1 MIALLDANL
10 FVPTWIID
18 PLLSLAEAGLCEP
31 AWSARVMDEARLA
44 IMEVRHVPDVRA
56 RGFLDAI
63 CRAFPMAM
71 AEDWERFEP
80 DVNLSDPNDGHVVAA
95 ADEFERVPLGRIVAG
110 GDRDRAGR
118 AGAGHGELDGRS
130 RHHAEFH
137 DLTARRKESGDQ
149 RVLEHGAGRAG
160 IPPDHDAAAA
170 LIETECG
177 AEFGHQPGGQ
187 PLADDAAH
195 AAFRKLQCIDPA
207 QGSLRSFR

>member
-95 ADEFERVPLGRIVAG
+95 AR
-110 GDRDRAGR
+110 R
-118 AGAGHGELDGRS
+118 AGAETIVTFNFKDFPADELSRYGLHAQSPDVFPYLRVRCTSRRSDGR
-130 RHHAEFH
+130 HAQTGQFQTPSAAYHERGNRAFAR
-137 DLTARRKESGDQ
+137 LAPSAVRTEIVRNGRLIPVICNTANHT
-149 RVLEHGAGRAG
+149 VGA
-160 IPPDHDAAAA
+160 IN
-170 LIETECG
+170 
-177 AEFGHQPGGQ
+177 
-187 PLADDAAH
+187 
-195 AAFRKLQCIDPA
+195 A
-207 QGSLRSFR
+207 QSVNNR

>member
-71 AEDWERFEP
+71 AEDCERFEP

-95 ADEFERVPLGRIVAG
+95 AR
-110 GDRDRAGR
+110 R
-118 AGAGHGELDGRS
+118 AGAETIVTFNLKDFPADELSRYGLHAQSPDVFLTSVARLAPSAVRTEIVRNGR
-130 RHHAEFH
+130 
-137 DLTARRKESGDQ
+137 LIPVICNTANHT
-149 RVLEHGAGRAG
+149 VGA
-160 IPPDHDAAAA
+160 IN
-170 LIETECG
+170 
-177 AEFGHQPGGQ
+177 
-187 PLADDAAH
+187 
-195 AAFRKLQCIDPA
+195 A
-207 QGSLRSFR
+207 QSVNNR

>member
-80 DVNLSDPNDGHVVAA
+80 DVNLSDPNDGPVRKPSLHSTSRFSAQTNFPGTDCTLIRRMFSLPPCSMHIQKKRWTPC
-95 ADEFERVPLGRIVAG
+95 ADWSAPNAICRVP
-110 GDRDRAGR
+110 
-118 AGAGHGELDGRS
+118 
-130 RHHAEFH
+130 
-137 DLTARRKESGDQ
+137 
-149 RVLEHGAGRAG
+149 
-160 IPPDHDAAAA
+160 
-170 LIETECG
+170 
-177 AEFGHQPGGQ
+177 
-187 PLADDAAH
+187 
-195 AAFRKLQCIDPA
+195 
-207 QGSLRSFR
+207 

>member
-95 ADEFERVPLGRIVAG
+95 AR
-110 GDRDRAGR
+110 R
-118 AGAGHGELDGRS
+118 AGAETIVTFNLKDFPADELSRYGLHAQSPDVFLTSVFDAHPEEAYGR
-130 RHHAEFH
+130 HAQTGQLQTPSAAYHERRNRAFAR
-137 DLTARRKESGDQ
+137 LAPSAVRTEIVRNGRLIPVICNTANHT
-149 RVLEHGAGRAG
+149 VGA
-160 IPPDHDAAAA
+160 IN
-170 LIETECG
+170 
-177 AEFGHQPGGQ
+177 
-187 PLADDAAH
+187 
-195 AAFRKLQCIDPA
+195 A
-207 QGSLRSFR
+207 QSVNNR

>member
-95 ADEFERVPLGRIVAG
+95 AR
-110 GDRDRAGR
+110 R
-118 AGAGHGELDGRS
+118 AGAETIVTFNLKDFPRRRTFQVRTARSIAGCFPYLRVRCTSRRSDGR
-130 RHHAEFH
+130 HAQTGQLQTPSAAYHERRNRAF
-137 DLTARRKESGDQ
+137 ARLAPSAVRTEIVRNG
-149 RVLEHGAGRAG
+149 RLIPVICNTVNHTVGA
-160 IPPDHDAAAA
+160 IN
-170 LIETECG
+170 
-177 AEFGHQPGGQ
+177 
-187 PLADDAAH
+187 
-195 AAFRKLQCIDPA
+195 A
-207 QGSLRSFR
+207 QSVNNR

>member
-95 ADEFERVPLGRIVAG
+95 AR
-110 GDRDRAGR
+110 R
-118 AGAGHGELDGRS
+118 AGAETIVTFNLKDFPADELSRYGLHAQSPDVFLTSVSAVRTEIVRNGR
-130 RHHAEFH
+130 
-137 DLTARRKESGDQ
+137 LIPVICNTANHT
-149 RVLEHGAGRAG
+149 VGA
-160 IPPDHDAAAA
+160 IN
-170 LIETECG
+170 
-177 AEFGHQPGGQ
+177 
-187 PLADDAAH
+187 
-195 AAFRKLQCIDPA
+195 A
-207 QGSLRSFR
+207 QSVNNR

>member
-95 ADEFERVPLGRIVAG
+95 AR
-110 GDRDRAGR
+110 R
-118 AGAGHGELDGRS
+118 AGAETIVTFNLKDFPRRRTFQVRTARSIAGCFPYLRVRCTSRRSDGR
-130 RHHAEFH
+130 HAQTGQLQTPSAAYHERRNRAFAR
-137 DLTARRKESGDQ
+137 LAPSAVRTEIVRNGRLIPVICNTANHT
-149 RVLEHGAGRAG
+149 VGA
-160 IPPDHDAAAA
+160 IN
-170 LIETECG
+170 
-177 AEFGHQPGGQ
+177 
-187 PLADDAAH
+187 
-195 AAFRKLQCIDPA
+195 A
-207 QGSLRSFR
+207 QSVNNR

>member
-95 ADEFERVPLGRIVAG
+95 AR
-110 GDRDRAGR
+110 R
-118 AGAGHGELDGRS
+118 AGAETIVTFNLKDFPADELS
-130 RHHAEFH
+130 RYGLHAQSPDVF
-137 DLTARRKESGDQ
+137 LTSVFDAHPEEAMDAMRRLSAPNAIR
-149 RVLEHGAGRAG
+149 RV
-160 IPPDHDAAAA
+160 P
-170 LIETECG
+170 
-177 AEFGHQPGGQ
+177 
-187 PLADDAAH
+187 
-195 AAFRKLQCIDPA
+195 
-207 QGSLRSFR
+207 

>member
-95 ADEFERVPLGRIVAG
+95 AVGPVRKPSLHSTSRISPQTNFPGTDCTLNRRMFSLPPCSMHIQKKRWTPCADWSAPNAIRRVP
-110 GDRDRAGR
+110 
-118 AGAGHGELDGRS
+118 
-130 RHHAEFH
+130 
-137 DLTARRKESGDQ
+137 
-149 RVLEHGAGRAG
+149 
-160 IPPDHDAAAA
+160 
-170 LIETECG
+170 
-177 AEFGHQPGGQ
+177 
-187 PLADDAAH
+187 
-195 AAFRKLQCIDPA
+195 
-207 QGSLRSFR
+207 

>member
-80 DVNLSDPNDGHVVAA
+80 DVNLSDSNDGHVVAA
-95 ADEFERVPLGRIVAG
+95 ARPGPVRKPSLHSTSRISPQTNFPGTDCVLNRRIVSLPPCSMHIQKKRWTPCADWSAPNAIRRVP
-110 GDRDRAGR
+110 
-118 AGAGHGELDGRS
+118 
-130 RHHAEFH
+130 
-137 DLTARRKESGDQ
+137 
-149 RVLEHGAGRAG
+149 
-160 IPPDHDAAAA
+160 
-170 LIETECG
+170 
-177 AEFGHQPGGQ
+177 
-187 PLADDAAH
+187 
-195 AAFRKLQCIDPA
+195 
-207 QGSLRSFR
+207 

>member
-80 DVNLSDPNDGHVVAA
+80 DVNLSNPNDGMWSRPPVGPVRKPSLHSTSRISPQTNFPGTDCTLNRRMFSLPPCSMHIQKKRWTPC
-95 ADEFERVPLGRIVAG
+95 ADWSAPNAIRRVP
-110 GDRDRAGR
+110 
-118 AGAGHGELDGRS
+118 
-130 RHHAEFH
+130 
-137 DLTARRKESGDQ
+137 
-149 RVLEHGAGRAG
+149 
-160 IPPDHDAAAA
+160 
-170 LIETECG
+170 
-177 AEFGHQPGGQ
+177 
-187 PLADDAAH
+187 
-195 AAFRKLQCIDPA
+195 
-207 QGSLRSFR
+207 

>member
-80 DVNLSDPNDGHVVAA
+80 DVICRTPTTGMWSRPPSGRCGNHRYITSRISPQTNFPGTDCTLNRRMFSLPPCSMHIQKKRWTPCADWSAPNAIR
-95 ADEFERVPLGRIVAG
+95 RVP
-110 GDRDRAGR
+110 
-118 AGAGHGELDGRS
+118 
-130 RHHAEFH
+130 
-137 DLTARRKESGDQ
+137 
-149 RVLEHGAGRAG
+149 
-160 IPPDHDAAAA
+160 
-170 LIETECG
+170 
-177 AEFGHQPGGQ
+177 
-187 PLADDAAH
+187 
-195 AAFRKLQCIDPA
+195 
-207 QGSLRSFR
+207 

>member
-71 AEDWERFEP
+71 AEVRTARSIAGCFP
-80 DVNLSDPNDGHVVAA
+80 YL
-95 ADEFERVPLGRIVAG
+95 RVRCTS
-110 GDRDRAGR
+110 RRS
-118 AGAGHGELDGRS
+118 DGR
-130 RHHAEFH
+130 HAQTGQLQTPSAAYHERRNRAFAR
-137 DLTARRKESGDQ
+137 LAPSAVRTEIVRNGRLIPVICNTANHT
-149 RVLEHGAGRAG
+149 VGA
-160 IPPDHDAAAA
+160 IN
-170 LIETECG
+170 
-177 AEFGHQPGGQ
+177 
-187 PLADDAAH
+187 
-195 AAFRKLQCIDPA
+195 A
-207 QGSLRSFR
+207 QSVNNR

>member
-18 PLLSLAEAGLCEP
+18 PLLSLAEAGLREP

-80 DVNLSDPNDGHVVAA
+80 DVNLSDPN
-95 ADEFERVPLGRIVAG
+95 
-110 GDRDRAGR
+110 GR
-118 AGAGHGELDGRS
+118 ACGRG
-130 RHHAEFH
+130 RP
-137 DLTARRKESGDQ
+137 SG
-149 RVLEHGAGRAG
+149 R
-160 IPPDHDAAAA
+160 
-170 LIETECG
+170 CG
-177 AEFGHQPGGQ
+177 NH
-187 PLADDAAH
+187 
-195 AAFRKLQCIDPA
+195 RTWKVR
-207 QGSLRSFR
+207 LRGNP

>member
-95 ADEFERVPLGRIVAG
+95 AR
-110 GDRDRAGR
+110 R
-118 AGAGHGELDGRS
+118 AGAETIVTFNLKDFPADELSRYGLHAQSPDVFLTSVFDAHPEDGR
-130 RHHAEFH
+130 HAQTGQLQTPSAAYHERRNRAFAR
-137 DLTARRKESGDQ
+137 LAPSAVRTEIVRNGRLIPVICNTANHT
-149 RVLEHGAGRAG
+149 VGA
-160 IPPDHDAAAA
+160 IN
-170 LIETECG
+170 
-177 AEFGHQPGGQ
+177 
-187 PLADDAAH
+187 
-195 AAFRKLQCIDPA
+195 A
-207 QGSLRSFR
+207 QSVNNR